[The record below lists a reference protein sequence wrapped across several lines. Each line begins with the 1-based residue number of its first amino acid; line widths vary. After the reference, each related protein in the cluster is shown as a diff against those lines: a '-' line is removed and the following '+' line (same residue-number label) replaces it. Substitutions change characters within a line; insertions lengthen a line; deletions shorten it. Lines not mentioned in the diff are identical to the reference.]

1 MLISKIHK
9 ELIQLN
15 RRKTNNPVFKWA
27 NDLNRHFS
35 IEDIQMTKY
44 MKRCS
49 KSLIIRKMK
58 IKTTMSYYLIPVRMA
73 IIKKARDNKHW

>member
-9 ELIQLN
+9 ELIQLK
-15 RRKTNNPVFKWA
+15 RKKTNNPIFKWA

-44 MKRCS
+44 KKRYS
-49 KSLIIRKMK
+49 KSLIIREMK
-58 IKTTMSYYLIPVRMA
+58 IKTTMSYYLIPVRMT
-73 IIKKARDNKHW
+73 IIKKTRDNKCW